1 MSLLGTYLLISL
13 GFVFAAMAEFALVL
27 FVKQIQAWKNL
38 EENCERNCVKSEK
51 TPMYKVK
58 EVSNASPN
66 VGYETTNAVALPKA
80 TDQEARNIGAWS
92 RKSAKLHGLSLT
104 TKMDFAGFILFYFSY
119 TIFNFVYLVPVLN
132 YLYDTD

>member
-1 MSLLGTYLLISL
+1 
-13 GFVFAAMAEFALVL
+13 MAEFALVL

-38 EENCERNCVKSEK
+38 EESCERNCVKSEK

-66 VGYETTNAVALPKA
+66 VGYETTNVGALPKA
-80 TDQEARNIGAWS
+80 TDQETRNIGAWS
-92 RKSAKLHGLSLT
+92 RKCAKVHGLSLT

-119 TIFNFVYLVPVLN
+119 MIFNFVYW
-132 YLYDTD
+132 YLY

>member
-1 MSLLGTYLLISL
+1 
-13 GFVFAAMAEFALVL
+13 MAEFAFVLLVNR
-27 FVKQIQAWKNL
+27 IQAWKNL
-38 EENCERNCVKSEK
+38 EENSERNGVKSEQM
-51 TPMYKVK
+51 PLYKVK

-66 VGYETTNAVALPKA
+66 VGYETTNAGALPTA
-80 TDQEARNIGAWS
+80 TDQEKRDIGAWR

-119 TIFNFVYLVPVLN
+119 MIFNFVYLVPVLN